1 MTTIKSVHIEGCWPF
16 EYVAPNRR
24 LVKRETMDRANA
36 RKKAQYWAKKS
47 ATVKTTDGKKLVKLP
62 VREMGR
68 DEEFFERLSQ
78 QWKEDVHGT
87 R

>member
-1 MTTIKSVHIEGCWPF
+1 MTIIYKSIHIEGKWPF

-62 VREMGR
+62 VREMGH
-68 DEEFFERLSQ
+68 DEFFERLSQ